1 MQNFWQTKIISG
13 STDPFFILAPMEDVT
28 DIVFRGIVRR
38 YNSSEYVLVKT
49 GIVLDQKVNP
59 EILFTEFTNCDGMCS
74 AGQSRVIH
82 RLKYD
87 KSERPIIAQ
96 IWGRTPQN
104 YYETAKLCLE
114 LGFDGIDI
122 NMGCPEKNVIRQ
134 GCCSALINNKELAA
148 EIIEAVKKGTENKI
162 PVSVKTRIGF
172 KLIQTEEWYDFL
184 LSLDLDA
191 ITVHGRTVAQD
202 ELPANWDE
210 IKKVVDMNRERV
222 LDKVKQCWIEG
233 ILGKVKTNLN
243 INVICMTEKYNDSKP

>member
-1 MQNFWQTKIISG
+1 MQNCWQNQIYTKSN
-13 STDPFFILAPMEDVT
+13 DPFFILAPMEDVT
-28 DIVFRGIVRR
+28 DIVFRGIIRK
-38 YNSSEYVLVKT
+38 YNSAEYIYAKT
-49 GIVLDQKVNP
+49 GTYLNQKVNP

-74 AGQSRVIH
+74 VGQSRVIH

-96 IWGRTPQN
+96 IWGRAPQN

-122 NMGCPEKNVIRQ
+122 NMGCPEKNVIKQ
-134 GCCSALINNKELAA
+134 GSCSALINNKELAK
-148 EIIEAVKKGTENKI
+148 EIVEAVKKGVDGKI

-172 KLIQTEEWYDFL
+172 KLIQTEEWYNFL

-202 ELPANWDE
+202 ELPANWEE
-210 IKKVVDMNRERV
+210 IKKVVEMNKRKV
-222 LDKVKQCWIEG
+222 LEKVKEGWINQ
-233 ILGKVKTNLN
+233 IMVF
-243 INVICMTEKYNDSKP
+243 